1 MNRFA
6 ASSLLWF
13 ACAGMSVAAFAAPPL
28 LDTSGQRIAIDAYQ
42 LCAQLNL
49 PENFAR
55 APDPQRAA
63 AAAVDHCREEELVL
77 AGQFALE
84 NPGTTQT
91 QEFMRAQRRA
101 AVTGLA
107 AWMRNLRPQQP
118 AVPAR

>member
-1 MNRFA
+1 VNRFA
-6 ASSLLWF
+6 ASLLWF
-13 ACAGMSVAAFAAPPL
+13 SCTGISVAAFAAPPL

-55 APDPQRAA
+55 APDAQRAA
-63 AAAVDHCREEELVL
+63 AAAVDRCREEELVL

-84 NPGTTQT
+84 NPGTSQT
-91 QEFMRAQRRA
+91 QEFMQAQRRV
-101 AVTGLA
+101 AVTGLV

-118 AVPAR
+118 VPPAR